1 MSIAIIALFSV
12 CILVYIIMFTYWVL
26 SFERTGSKKFNFLTY
41 FPFELNAY
49 RRNAKD
55 SFLNFGLIIISFI
68 LFIAPSII
76 FALVHFN
83 QGESKII
90 SSVFLMIC
98 FILGAIVFVLLL
110 FTKLSLFKEH
120 LILVCFFIGI
130 TMLLIVLEAIFFT
143 SLKLTYYD
151 VSKPY
156 MSYITLAINILQL
169 IFEFVLLLNPK
180 YKIFHKMVRID
191 AETFSRPKINYLA
204 CLEWGT
210 FINLLICYIPL
221 IILSF

>member
-1 MSIAIIALFSV
+1 MSIAIIALFSI
-12 CILVYIIMFTYWVL
+12 CILLYIIMFTYRIL
-26 SFERTGSKKFNFLTY
+26 SFERTGSNKFNFLTY

-49 RRNAKD
+49 RRNSKD
-55 SFLNFGLIIISFI
+55 SFLNLGLIIISFI

-83 QGESKII
+83 QGENKII
-90 SSVFLMIC
+90 SSSFLMVC

-143 SLKLTYYD
+143 SLELTYFD

-180 YKIFHKMVRID
+180 YKSFHKMVKID
-191 AETFSRPKINYLA
+191 AETFSRPKINYLS

-210 FINLLICYIPL
+210 FINLVICYIPL

>member
-55 SFLNFGLIIISFI
+55 SFLNLGLIIISFI

-98 FILGAIVFVLLL
+98 FILLLVVFSLT
-110 FTKLSLFKEH
+110 FSLFRVF
-120 LILVCFFIGI
+120 LF
-130 TMLLIVLEAIFFT
+130 
-143 SLKLTYYD
+143 SLTI
-151 VSKPY
+151 S
-156 MSYITLAINILQL
+156 
-169 IFEFVLLLNPK
+169 
-180 YKIFHKMVRID
+180 
-191 AETFSRPKINYLA
+191 
-204 CLEWGT
+204 
-210 FINLLICYIPL
+210 
-221 IILSF
+221 

>member
-1 MSIAIIALFSV
+1 
-12 CILVYIIMFTYWVL
+12 
-26 SFERTGSKKFNFLTY
+26 
-41 FPFELNAY
+41 
-49 RRNAKD
+49 
-55 SFLNFGLIIISFI
+55 
-68 LFIAPSII
+68 
-76 FALVHFN
+76 
-83 QGESKII
+83 
-90 SSVFLMIC
+90 MIC

-180 YKIFHKMVRID
+180 YKNFHKMVRID
-191 AETFSRPKINYLA
+191 AETFSRPKYNYLA
-204 CLEWGT
+204 MLEWGT
-210 FINLLICYIPL
+210 FLNLCINYIVILIVN
-221 IILSF
+221 FF

>member
-55 SFLNFGLIIISFI
+55 SFLNLGLIIISFI

-143 SLKLTYYD
+143 SLK
-151 VSKPY
+151 
-156 MSYITLAINILQL
+156 
-169 IFEFVLLLNPK
+169 
-180 YKIFHKMVRID
+180 
-191 AETFSRPKINYLA
+191 
-204 CLEWGT
+204 
-210 FINLLICYIPL
+210 
-221 IILSF
+221 